1 MERFYLDRHRNGYK
15 SRILELRRHID
26 KYFSR
31 GVTMLSLEYQ
41 LNFSYGVPWQLD
53 SSCNS
58 NIKPSAER
66 PEAKYNH
73 AK

>member
-31 GVTMLSLEYQ
+31 GVTMMSLEYQ
-41 LNFSYGVPWQLD
+41 ILVMECHDTRL
-53 SSCNS
+53 
-58 NIKPSAER
+58 KL
-66 PEAKYNH
+66 
-73 AK
+73 